1 VNTTWEPG
9 IVGISIIVPMAL
21 TFITQCYVAQKYT
34 ELFESFLSNCK
45 YVIDNREIY
54 RFAGLPGKLI
64 RTGSISV
71 VLATPKL
78 FIWRGLANAEEVK
91 AFPRKHR
98 RILLCLLALH
108 LTLFSALVLSHF
120 LFPVK

>member
-1 VNTTWEPG
+1 MDPG
-9 IVGISIIVPMAL
+9 VVGALIIIPMAF
-21 TFITQCYVAQKYT
+21 TFLAQYYAAYKCT
-34 ELFESFLSNCK
+34 EFFESFLPNCK
-45 YVIDNREIY
+45 YITDNRNIY
-54 RFAGLPGKLI
+54 KHAGLPGKLI

-91 AFPRKHR
+91 VFPQKHR
-98 RILLCLLALH
+98 RILLSLLALH

-120 LFPVK
+120 LFPTQ